1 METPKKLL
9 KNKKEGESRWS
20 RVSPFYT
27 RPYSRGS
34 ADGVTTPREEP
45 PGDGGRDGAAGLP
58 VRGGR
63 ARTAGSRNPPQAAR
77 SGLPVPSCAARLCQ
91 QNFAAKRQGTATVS
105 LKRVVIPG
113 NYKAIKDD
121 RVYFKRTNEPA

>member
-1 METPKKLL
+1 MEAETGPRACLL
-9 KNKKEGESRWS
+9 EAGE
-20 RVSPFYT
+20 
-27 RPYSRGS
+27 RG
-34 ADGVTTPREEP
+34 PR
-45 PGDGGRDGAAGLP
+45 AAE
-58 VRGGR
+58 
-63 ARTAGSRNPPQAAR
+63 TPPQAAR